1 MYCVSVG
8 TSIINVIA
16 CELPH
21 SLGGV
26 NTTPS
31 IVLGY

>member
-1 MYCVSVG
+1 MHCMSVG

-21 SLGGV
+21 SLGV